1 MQTLPQLV
9 AVVGVLVTGK
19 LDTVPETIG
28 SLHHGLLDACIPK
41 YIRSV
46 RQGTVLEVEVPDLEG
61 SP

>member
-19 LDTVPETIG
+19 LDAVPETIG

-46 RQGTVLEVEVPDLEG
+46 RQKYQTWKVVLEVR
-61 SP
+61 S

>member
-19 LDTVPETIG
+19 LDAVPETIG

-46 RQGTVLEVEVPDLEG
+46 PQKYQTWKVVLEVR
-61 SP
+61 S